1 MLFETK
7 NSDPG
12 AVGYIGRNLV
22 RVVIIAAQ
30 SVLRN
35 RRVLPLM
42 PTEDVSAAAE
52 MLDRGATRGS
62 LEQSPN
68 VMSLLERERNNEN
81 NRLLD
86 RFSP

>member
-1 MLFETK
+1 MLIETK

-12 AVGYIGRNLV
+12 AVAYIGRNLV

-30 SVLRN
+30 SVLCS

-68 VMSLLERERNNEN
+68 VMSLLLRERNNEN

-86 RFSP
+86 RFTQ